1 MFWSSSAG
9 PSAFQLWNPFEKRQR
24 ILRTE
29 PAKKPPTWNGIM
41 QPIVC
46 NRTNAQELT
55 EFLCKEYRGSD
66 WTLNLSVDWMQRR
79 LTSDTLAL
87 LVKEADQI
95 IGCIFSRP
103 LGGSLRGSDLLL
115 PDVRVIEG
123 LCVRN
128 DRRGQHLA
136 GWLIAWMD
144 YYTSQHKPIA
154 HLWYR
159 ELPAVP
165 YFSSAVQVET
175 YVYVKT
181 NLVLLDTVMMVKVA
195 FETWSP
201 VWNANISRIDCI
213 YSNGILDPEDLLCFT
228 TLENIPL
235 SLFSMVI
242 VVNTHRLT
250 LDGKMI
256 WEVLWCSSTNA
267 YKRLN
272 GVAFQLEALGHGG
285 LLFAT
290 DAKERGGVTGGW
302 PSPWVAGTAGV
313 HCTHLYNYLPS
324 ERSFSIVALRGC
336 I

>member
-9 PSAFQLWNPFEKRQR
+9 PTAFQLWNPFEKGGR
-24 ILRTE
+24 ILRMD
-29 PAKKPPTWNGIM
+29 PAKKPPTWKGVVH
-41 QPIVC
+41 PIVC
-46 NRTNAQELT
+46 NRTNAKELT

-66 WTLNLSVDWMQRR
+66 WILDVSVDWVQRR

-87 LVKEADQI
+87 MVKEDDQI
-95 IGCIFSRP
+95 VGCIFSRP
-103 LGGSLRGSDLLL
+103 LGGTLRGGDLLV

-123 LCVRN
+123 LCVRA

-144 YYTSQHKPIA
+144 VYTSHHKPIV

-159 ELPAVP
+159 ELPKAP
-165 YFSSAVQVET
+165 YFSTAVQVET
-175 YVYVKT
+175 YAYIKT
-181 NLVLLDTVMMVKVA
+181 NLVVLDTVMMMKVA

-201 VWNANISRIDCI
+201 VWKANISKIACM
-213 YSNGILDPEDLLCFT
+213 YSDDILDSEDLLCFT
-228 TLENIPL
+228 TLEDVPL

-242 VVNTHRLT
+242 VVNTHRRSP
-250 LDGKMI
+250 DGKIM
-256 WEVLWCSSTNA
+256 WEVLWCSSTGA

-272 GVAFQLEALGHGG
+272 GVAFQLEALGHSGI
-285 LLFAT
+285 LFAT

-302 PSPWVAGTAGV
+302 PSPWVIGTAGV
-313 HCTHLYNYLPS
+313 HCTHLYNYLPPHS
-324 ERSFSIVALRGC
+324 PLSLVALRGC